1 MFGACRNATFG
12 NVTEVSDLSIFVD
25 LLSLQ
30 NNPSIHPAKQAIHS
44 SSKTSHPFIQQNKPS
59 IHPAKQSIHS
69 SSKTIHPF
77 IQQNN
82 PSIHPAKR
90 FVTVSPPPWKHFA
103 TLDKKRVTIPCSL
116 CSSCVR
122 VCTLIS
128 TRITD
133 NRLHV
138 SQNSKHYTSPP
149 LRILQCHLHALS
161 TVAFAWFAHRIIHV
175 VRIFVIPPFYITA
188 CACTHFVYTIA
199 PTCNAGGAFDSSTAQ
214 GPAHS
219 GGQLAGGLHLVKPI
233 ACYGWVAFRN
243 DDCNT

>member
-82 PSIHPAKR
+82 PSIHPAKQSIHQSSKTICDCQPSSMETFCNIR
-90 FVTVSPPPWKHFA
+90 QETSNYPMFFVLLMRQGMHPH
-103 TLDKKRVTIPCSL
+103 LD
-116 CSSCVR
+116 
-122 VCTLIS
+122 
-128 TRITD
+128 
-133 NRLHV
+133 
-138 SQNSKHYTSPP
+138 
-149 LRILQCHLHALS
+149 
-161 TVAFAWFAHRIIHV
+161 
-175 VRIFVIPPFYITA
+175 
-188 CACTHFVYTIA
+188 THH
-199 PTCNAGGAFDSSTAQ
+199 G
-214 GPAHS
+214 
-219 GGQLAGGLHLVKPI
+219 
-233 ACYGWVAFRN
+233 
-243 DDCNT
+243 